1 MESPNIT
8 KKYFDSVKKFG
19 DKLVVFINK
28 VEKNT
33 QLMNTIYQSAALKQ
47 ESYGTPEKLV
57 KTYCILDL
65 GKCLSISNDFSDFK
79 SKETFALLYVFAR
92 IFDFDIE
99 SYANID
105 MLYNSA
111 YSDLYISLK
120 SDIEITGPEFILS
133 PLLITYDKDLQME
146 YLTNLYRF
154 TSIVVKADGTVTK
167 VEEAALKKIMNLSQ
181 EEQTD
186 KVITELKEQ
195 TLEEVMEELDS
206 LTGLNEVKEEI
217 KSLINFIKIQ
227 KAREGLGLKST
238 SISYHIVFS
247 GNPGTGKT
255 TVARI
260 VSQIY
265 KNLGILKQGQL
276 VETDRSGM
284 IAEYLGQTAIKVNKE
299 VDSALN
305 GVLFIDEA
313 YSLVGENQDDYG
325 KEAVATLIKRME
337 DDRDKLIVILAGY
350 TNEMKS
356 FIDTNPGIKSRF
368 NHYIDFTDYTPDE
381 LISIYEGK
389 CKKSDY
395 KLNDDAKKKLL
406 ELFIGAYS
414 HRDKSFGNGR
424 YARNIF
430 EKTTQNQANRIASIA
445 NITKE
450 ILTTITADDIPLC
463 EVNKS

>member
-1 MESPNIT
+1 
-8 KKYFDSVKKFG
+8 
-19 DKLVVFINK
+19 
-28 VEKNT
+28 
-33 QLMNTIYQSAALKQ
+33 
-47 ESYGTPEKLV
+47 
-57 KTYCILDL
+57 
-65 GKCLSISNDFSDFK
+65 
-79 SKETFALLYVFAR
+79 
-92 IFDFDIE
+92 
-99 SYANID
+99 
-105 MLYNSA
+105 
-111 YSDLYISLK
+111 
-120 SDIEITGPEFILS
+120 
-133 PLLITYDKDLQME
+133 ME
-146 YLTNLYRF
+146 YQTNLYRF

-181 EEQTD
+181 
-186 KVITELKEQ
+186 KEQ
-195 TLEEVMEELDS
+195 TEKVLAGPKYQTLDEVIEELDS
-206 LTGLNEVKEEI
+206 LTGLSEVKEEI

-227 KAREGLGLKST
+227 KAREEMGLKSS

-284 IAEYLGQTAIKVNKE
+284 IAEYVGQTAIKVNNK

-313 YSLVGENQDDYG
+313 YSLDGESQNDYG

-368 NHYIDFTDYTPDE
+368 NRYIDFTDYTPDE
-381 LISIYEGK
+381 LIAIFEGK

-395 KLNDDAKKKLL
+395 KLNDEAKKKLL
-406 ELFIGAYS
+406 ELFIDAYS

-424 YARNIF
+424 FARNIF
-430 EKTTQNQANRIASIA
+430 EKTTQKQANRIASIA

-450 ILTTITADDIPLC
+450 ILTTITSEDIPKL
-463 EVNKS
+463 S